1 MNRTM
6 LAALLALSAAS
17 PSLAAPVPAPEPFR
31 FGRYGTVTLYRPAG
45 PARGVVIFFSGDG
58 GWNRGVVDMARQ
70 LTAQG
75 AAVAGVST
83 PAYLRAWEQGTA
95 TCVNPNVDT
104 VALAQEVEHR
114 LGLKSY
120 SEPIL
125 AGYSSGA
132 TVAYATLAQA
142 PAGLYRGAVS
152 LGFGPDLPGVKPW
165 CRANGLTATR
175 ATKPVNG
182 WLFAPVAKVSAPWLV
197 LQGLQDQVVSP
208 DATRAFV
215 RQISGAHLVEQPKVG
230 HGFSKP
236 ANWVP
241 QFQAA
246 FRALLEHPEAPRQR
260 RATTGAALPDDL
272 PLTLGVSRAAPPTD
286 LMAVFYSGDG
296 GWAGLD
302 RTVSARLAAAGIPV
316 LGVNSL
322 QYYWNARTPAQ
333 SARDLT
339 RMITSYG
346 AAWHRPRVVLIGYS
360 FGAGALPSTVAALP
374 PAVRARVAQMTLMGL
389 PARGELEFHLAD
401 WLNVSRAPAVATA
414 PLVARLGKV
423 LRVQCL
429 RGAQEGD
436 SACPAIP
443 SGRSQQVVLPGG
455 HHFAGNDAAVA
466 RAILSGLKPA

>member
-1 MNRTM
+1 MNRKM
-6 LAALLALSAAS
+6 LAALLALAAAS
-17 PSLAAPVPAPEPFR
+17 PSPAAPVPAPERFR
-31 FGRYGTVTLYRPAG
+31 FGRHGAVTLYRPPG
-45 PARGVVIFFSGDG
+45 PARSVIIFFSGDG
-58 GWNRGVVDMARQ
+58 GWNRGVVAMARQ

-114 LGLKSY
+114 LGLTSY
-120 SEPIL
+120 SEPVL

-152 LGFGPDLPGVKPW
+152 LGFAPVLPGVKPW
-165 CRANGLTATR
+165 CRANDLTATR
-175 ATKPVNG
+175 MTKPVHG
-182 WLFAPVAKVSAPWLV
+182 WLFAPVARVNAPWLV
-197 LQGLQDQVVSP
+197 LQGLRDRVVSP

-215 RQISGAHLVEQPKVG
+215 RPVSGAQLIEQPKVG

-236 ANWVP
+236 AHWVP

-246 FRALLEHPEAPRQR
+246 FRALLERPMPPHR
-260 RATTGAALPDDL
+260 RNATGAALPDDL
-272 PLTLGVSRAAPPTD
+272 PLTPVVSPAAPPTD

-302 RTVSARLAAAGIPV
+302 RSVSARLAAAGIPV

-374 PAVRARVAQMTLMGL
+374 PAIRTRVAKMTLMGL

-401 WLNVSRAPAVATA
+401 WLDGSRAPAVATA
-414 PLVARLGKV
+414 PLVARLGDV
-423 LRVQCL
+423 LQVQCL
-429 RGAQEGD
+429 RGAQESD

-443 SGRSQQVVLPGG
+443 PGRAQQVVLPGG

-466 RAILSGLKPA
+466 SAILSGLKSA

>member
-1 MNRTM
+1 MNREL
-6 LAALLALSAAS
+6 LAALLALATAS
-17 PSLAAPVPAPEPFR
+17 PSLAAPAPEPFR
-31 FGRYGTVTLYRPAG
+31 FARHGTVTLYRPAG
-45 PARGVVIFFSGDG
+45 PVSGVVILFSGDR
-58 GWNRGVVDMARQ
+58 GWNQRVVGVARQ

-83 PAYLRAWEQGTA
+83 PAYLRAWETGKA

-125 AGYSSGA
+125 AGYSSGGA
-132 TVAYATLAQA
+132 IAYATLAQA
-142 PAGLYRGAVS
+142 PAGLYRGAIS
-152 LGFGPDLPGVKPW
+152 LGFGPDVPGVKPW
-165 CRANGLTATR
+165 CRANDLTATR
-175 ATKPVNG
+175 ITKPVRG
-182 WLFAPVAKVSAPWLV
+182 WLFAPVAKVSAPWIV
-197 LQGLQDQVVSP
+197 LQGLKGRVVSP

-215 RQISGAHLVEQPKVG
+215 RRIAGAHLIEQPRAG

-236 ANWVP
+236 SNWAP
-241 QFQAA
+241 QLRAA
-246 FRALLEHPEAPRQR
+246 FRALVKRPMASQPRR
-260 RATTGAALPDDL
+260 DATGAALPNDV
-272 PLTLGVSRAAPPTD
+272 PITLVVSQTAHPTE

-302 RTVSARLAAAGIPV
+302 RSVSARLAAAGIPV

-339 RMITSYG
+339 RIITSYG
-346 AAWHRPRVVLIGYS
+346 VAWHRPRVVLIGYS

-374 PAVRARVAQMTLMGL
+374 PAIRTRIAQLTLMGL

-401 WLNVSRAPAVATA
+401 WLNASRAPAVATA

-429 RGAQEGD
+429 RGAQESD
-436 SACPAIP
+436 SACAAIP
-443 SGRSQQVVLPGG
+443 PGRAQQVVLPGG
-455 HHFAGNDAAVA
+455 HHFAGNDAAVT

>member
-1 MNRTM
+1 MNREM
-6 LAALLALSAAS
+6 LAALLALAAAS
-17 PSLAAPVPAPEPFR
+17 PSLAAPAPEPFR
-31 FGRYGTVTLYRPAG
+31 FGRHGAVTLYRPAG
-45 PARGVVIFFSGDG
+45 PVRGVVIFFSGDG
-58 GWNRGVVDMARQ
+58 GWNQGVVDMARQ

-75 AAVAGVST
+75 TAVAGVST
-83 PAYLRAWEQGTA
+83 PAYLRAWETGTA
-95 TCVNPNVDT
+95 TCINPNIDT

-120 SEPIL
+120 REPIL
-125 AGYSSGA
+125 AGYSSGGA
-132 TVAYATLAQA
+132 IAYATLAQA

-165 CRANGLTATR
+165 CRANDLTATR
-175 ATKPVNG
+175 IAKPVDG
-182 WLFAPVAKVSAPWLV
+182 WRFAPVAKVNAPWLV
-197 LQGLQDQVVSP
+197 LQGLQDRVVSP

-215 RQISGAHLVEQPKVG
+215 SRISGAHLIEQPKVG

-236 ANWVP
+236 ADWVP

-246 FRALLEHPEAPRQR
+246 FRALLDRPVASQQR
-260 RATTGAALPDDL
+260 RATASAALPDDL
-272 PLTLGVSRAAPPTD
+272 PLTPIVSRAAPPTD
-286 LMAVFYSGDG
+286 LMAVFSSGDG

-302 RTVSARLAAAGIPV
+302 RSVSARLAAAGIPV

-374 PAVRARVAQMTLMGL
+374 PAIRTRVAKMTLMGL

-401 WLNVSRAPAVATA
+401 WLDASRAPAVATA
-414 PLVARLGKV
+414 PLVARLGKG

-429 RGAQEGD
+429 RGAQESD

-443 SGRSQQVVLPGG
+443 PGRAQQVVLPGG

-466 RAILSGLKPA
+466 SAILSGLKSA

>member
-1 MNRTM
+1 MIREM
-6 LAALLALSAAS
+6 LAALLALAAAPSSPAAS
-17 PSLAAPVPAPEPFR
+17 APEPFR
-31 FGRYGTVTLYRPAG
+31 FGRHGTVTLYRPAG
-45 PARGVVIFFSGDG
+45 PVRGVVIFFSGDG
-58 GWNRGVVDMARQ
+58 GWNQGVVDMARQ

-83 PAYLRAWEQGTA
+83 PAYLRAWETGTA
-95 TCVNPNVDT
+95 TCINPNIDT

-120 SEPIL
+120 GEPIL
-125 AGYSSGA
+125 AGYSSGGA
-132 TVAYATLAQA
+132 IAYATLAQA

-165 CRANGLTATR
+165 CRANDLAATR
-175 ATKPVNG
+175 ITKPVDG
-182 WLFAPVAKVSAPWLV
+182 WRFAPVAKVNAPWLV
-197 LQGLQDQVVSP
+197 LQGLQDRVVSP

-215 RQISGAHLVEQPKVG
+215 RPISGAQLIEPPKVG
-230 HGFSKP
+230 HGFSRP

-246 FRALLEHPEAPRQR
+246 FRALLDRPMASQQR
-260 RATTGAALPDDL
+260 RAATGAALPDDL
-272 PLTLGVSRAAPPTD
+272 PLTPVVSRAAPPTD

-302 RTVSARLAAAGIPV
+302 RSVSARLAAAGIPV

-374 PAVRARVAQMTLMGL
+374 PAIRTRVAKITLMGL

-401 WLNVSRAPAVATA
+401 WLDASRAPAVATA

-429 RGAQEGD
+429 RGAQESD

-443 SGRSQQVVLPGG
+443 PGHAQQVVLPGG

-466 RAILSGLKPA
+466 RAILSGLKSA